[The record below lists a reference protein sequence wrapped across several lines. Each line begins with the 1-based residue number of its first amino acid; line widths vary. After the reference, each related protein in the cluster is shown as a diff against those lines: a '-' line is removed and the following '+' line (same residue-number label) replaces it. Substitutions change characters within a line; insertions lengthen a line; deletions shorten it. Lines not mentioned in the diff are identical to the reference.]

1 MELNPYFQYLWMIQ
15 RKEDWLKE
23 EELLALNFEA
33 VD

>member
-23 EELLALNFEA
+23 ELLALNFEA